1 MSPADLRHVRHRRRL
16 LGYRRRD
23 VDATMERTIEAYED
37 VWRDRADLQD
47 AVHRLEAE
55 VERHREVEDVLRRT
69 LMAAEQ
75 SAAEMREA
83 ARREASRIVREAEQR
98 AREIVGE
105 AQAGRDAVRHSVLLI
120 EEQEREVRARLRTL
134 LHVAGG
140 VLDDYEREWHG
151 RERLPV
157 G

>member
-1 MSPADLRHVRHRRRL
+1 
-16 LGYRRRD
+16 
-23 VDATMERTIEAYED
+23 MERTVTAYEE
-37 VWRDRADLQD
+37 VWRDRADLRET
-47 AVHRLEAE
+47 VHRLEAE

-75 SAAEMREA
+75 SASEMREA

-120 EEQEREVRARLRTL
+120 EEQERELRARLRTL

-140 VLDDYEREWHG
+140 VLDDYERERLAG
-151 RERLPV
+151 ERMPAA
-157 G
+157 

>member
-1 MSPADLRHVRHRRRL
+1 MSPAELRHVRHRRRP

-23 VDATMERTIEAYED
+23 VDTTMERTVVAYEE
-37 VWRDRADLQD
+37 VWRDRADLQET
-47 AVHRLEAE
+47 VHRLEAE

-75 SAAEMREA
+75 SASEMREA
-83 ARREASRIVREAEQR
+83 ARREAARIVREAEQR
-98 AREIVGE
+98 AREILGE

-120 EEQEREVRARLRTL
+120 EEQERELRARLRTL

-140 VLDDYEREWHG
+140 VLDDYERERLAG
-151 RERLPV
+151 ERMPAA
-157 G
+157 

>member
-1 MSPADLRHVRHRRRL
+1 MSPAELHHVRHRVRP

-23 VDATMERTIEAYED
+23 VDGTIARTIAAYEE
-37 VWRDRADLQD
+37 VWRDRADLRET
-47 AVHRLEAE
+47 VHRLEAE
-55 VERHREVEDVLRRT
+55 VARHREVEDVLRRT

-83 ARREASRIVREAEQR
+83 ARREAARIVREAEQR

-105 AQAGRDAVRHSVLLI
+105 AQAQRDAVRHSVLLI
-120 EEQEREVRARLRTL
+120 EEQERELRARLRTL
-134 LHVAGG
+134 LHVAGT
-140 VLDDYEREWHG
+140 VLDDYERERLAG
-151 RERLPV
+151 ERMPV